1 MMDTYQVLMLL
12 FAFGGFIIAFIEGIL
27 KIIDKNTD
35 NKNKKIKINKKLC
48 SLSSYSGFT
57 IARIFK
63 L

>member
-35 NKNKKIKINKKLC
+35 NKKQKDKNK
-48 SLSSYSGFT
+48 
-57 IARIFK
+57 
-63 L
+63 